1 LGQSYVRHFKN
12 WCILITLLYGQPGTG
27 KTTLATSIIID
38 YASQGRRVA
47 ANFHVDLA
55 PASNN
60 KKAPLAKQWV
70 TVLPDRPTF
79 EQLKS
84 VGFGW
89 NETDK
94 GREDRSGLLVIDEAG
109 PWLSSRNWND
119 KERPQIIDWLLH
131 SRKRGWDMIFIAQAP
146 TLLDKQVREAVIEG
160 YARCRRTDRMK
171 FPMTK
176 ISLPRFHIAVCR
188 YGLGP
193 NEPILERW
201 SYRGTDAHKCFN
213 SHALFDEN
221 NGPEGPYSTLPA
233 SITKWRNHKTRFERF
248 LESRKPL
255 RPEPKPK
262 NRLVHLLMQLPE
274 NERLRHWQRLSALGA
289 I

>member
-1 LGQSYVRHFKN
+1 M
-12 WCILITLLYGQPGTG
+12 ITLLYGQPGTG
-27 KTTLATSIIID
+27 KTTLATSILID

-47 ANFHVDLA
+47 CNYHVDLA
-55 PASNN
+55 PAS
-60 KKAPLAKQWV
+60 KAKDGQLAKQWV

-89 NETDK
+89 HEKDS
-94 GREDRSGLLVIDEAG
+94 GIESRSGLLVIDEAG
-109 PWLSSRNWND
+109 PWLSSRSWSD
-119 KERPQIIDWLLH
+119 KERPLIIDWLLH
-131 SRKRGWDMIFIAQAP
+131 SRKRGWDIVFIAQAP

-176 ISLPRFHIAVCR
+176 ISLPRMHVAVCR

-201 SYRGTDAHKCFN
+201 AYRGGDAQACFN
-213 SHALFDEN
+213 SHALFDEEQ
-221 NGPEGPYSTLPA
+221 GPSGPYSTLPPA
-233 SITKWRNHKTRFERF
+233 ITKWRDYKTRYQLFV
-248 LESRKPL
+248 ESR
-255 RPEPKPK
+255 RPAPVPPKPK
-262 NRLVHLLMQLPE
+262 NRLVQLLMQLPE
-274 NERLRHWQRLSALGA
+274 RDRIRHFQRLSACGA